1 MASVAVGTTA
11 DTPAATSAVTASPP
25 PVPLPRNLSAQNS
38 ETAQSS
44 DTAQS
49 STSSSAMASVQTSAA
64 ALSSPPGPPQ
74 PPPVSCPPPPPPSSS
89 PPPPPPPPVD
99 LGSVASPPP
108 PDLPPPPDFYS
119 LSSSP
124 PPPPPPPSYLF
135 PELSS
140 EDLPPP
146 PPAHLMM
153 DLPPPPPPM
162 YICSYDPPS
171 PEVKSEYDPQL
182 PPQFA
187 SAAKQQQFPQASPP
201 VPPPPPRTGPPP
213 RPSPPP
219 PPTPPV
225 RQASKENLAAI
236 THTDTPAAEALAV
249 TSEIATS
256 AGSPESS
263 CEASGEESKTRGET
277 STAYPD
283 KNVTE
288 DSANGRPA
296 SSLVSSST
304 LTATMLL
311 TPESGLSPLPPHAL
325 RVSPVPTSS
334 SLEFTDDFT
343 MTPPSSDVTFASN
356 FYDNSKDSTIDM
368 ETPEVTPQLS
378 ETVGSVSSTPVDLT
392 LSLVPDSMD
401 TSTQMSETS
410 QDVLSATVTSDDALS
425 PLPKSTSE
433 DISQGNEDDDSL
445 SARNDVITERSDL
458 DTLVFPST
466 ANTSTTE
473 MAQMSSPFSTEP
485 PSLFSLPTDS
495 DTISAEFDSLAADT
509 LSPTG
514 DFDSLALE
522 ADTCSVTT
530 FTTAVTTDAYMLS
543 SSSPGVSDT
552 AYATADSTM
561 ASATASPAFTESCT
575 ITPVPNDY
583 LTPLSTNPTTTPIP
597 SPIPTEAFTSR
608 PSSLSPFL
616 DSKSSTP
623 YLSESSLVTS
633 EGTASSGSQH
643 LVCPSFSPSP
653 HSSTF
658 AVSSAR
664 TMASSQHRPDHKV
677 TNTERL
683 VASQSSESHMKST
696 STQGS
701 SVMSQVSENEKGGE
715 NKDSQPNDLMGQG
728 ESTAGSGEKACKA
741 GRGQGEEKQDCPDV
755 KNSESDGASETKECK
770 TQEQNTEEESNVHKE
785 NESRTEEEINKN
797 GQEKSE
803 CEEKEVNKCIQSK
816 DTPTNSDTSAQSD
829 SSSKEDEVKPDHEDV
844 DEKKKEVSN
853 ELKGQPNTELDNNT
867 LKENFE
873 KSESEETQKTKGMED
888 DDNIQNPDD
897 KENIE
902 VRSDELA
909 DLNDSK
915 GNEEQTMKNEE
926 KADQESTASGPNM
939 TDKEKLGEEKEISQ
953 QLVKGSSENKTEAE
967 EDNTKPDCEVASTT
981 VAENSGKQLTSNND
995 QTDKINSERGANSS
1009 KDTTQTCLVIPTI
1022 IGSVSDVFQGSEGA
1036 PTGTPP
1042 KSPNSRRRRQPLTS
1056 FPHSRSPTPSHGVQL
1071 EVSPLSVQS
1080 KISPTSP
1087 HSETNTG
1094 GTVAPG
1100 RTPSPVSARSSQE
1113 DSSRKSPSPKILSG
1127 KSDNALQ
1134 LLNATVGNLQTLCA
1148 DLPASTGIQQ
1158 DTHQISEKLSL
1169 SPSNE
1174 SDKTLEEAGALN
1186 AKETINEEKKK
1197 LTENG
1202 KPQEKDSEPTLQKQN
1217 GRKDSDSSHTADV
1230 LNNNKNED
1238 VKTQLDVKPVQEKQ
1252 VENGGPQVSE
1262 QPHITN
1268 GVKIPESSFAE
1279 PLPQSESTQPSAHV
1293 ESVSQS
1299 STLPSPIG
1307 SVKSDDCQTN
1317 DVTQNVCSVQN
1328 AAPAL
1333 ITLPESSIQ
1342 HTTGTGLKTSTI
1354 ADQGESKIHVFDID
1368 ERKDN
1373 NGENLEPECNLADS
1387 IPIVSSD
1394 KQVFPES
1401 SHENKLEGQVSVLG
1415 SSSVSA
1421 SHTPTNGSHTLL
1433 SSSSPLHSILED
1445 VVEPPPVP
1453 HAKTPPPPPPRSCVN
1468 TPKPGMSAPLPPP
1481 RQYMLIP
1488 INPPQ
1493 TTLRRHSPPPAP
1505 PRSTSIR
1512 KSPPPPPPRSAIHTP
1527 ASKNEWIDFPPLPPP
1542 PISSLNTPS
1551 SPTPKLTPVPEE
1563 TSSPSTPQP
1572 SASSRNSETC
1582 SPVTSSATARATTPS
1597 LSEYEADS
1605 RISCKEEQTNA
1616 QAITIS
1622 STYSSSQLD
1631 VNTEDKPPALPP
1643 PPEEESEEEPPLPP
1657 PPPVDS
1663 QSKSEPPLPPPP
1675 PNESV
1680 SVPLI
1685 PPLLP
1690 PPPPPPPPRNLIT
1703 TPPLPPP
1710 PKIVSNGAYLTSH
1723 VDNDKKFSNQVSI
1736 FTSDSA
1742 ESSKEP
1748 PTMPPPPPAQPATE
1762 ALAVSSSSMLTSNV
1776 TPPVY
1781 SVPPVPPPAP
1791 SSTSS
1796 EDKSQY
1802 TPPPPPPN
1810 ICLTSPKPGLPNSCL
1825 FSISPYGK
1833 VVINR
1838 SDLPL
1843 PSPEE
1848 EIRKVFANVKDWGIL
1863 EEETET
1869 LSVYTQLR
1877 PNIQQGPQCGLVA
1890 LSMASQVFP
1899 ETVDVADLLK
1909 EARRRGFTKHGEMFS
1924 SEAMVSLAEGITGME
1939 ATIRRDVLCDPRT
1952 LLELLMKG
1960 DLILVPYDAERN
1972 HLPGFRGGH
1981 KAHWGII
1988 CGCLVQCPTLNIHM
2002 GGSSK
2007 LDSHV
2012 DHLWHFRP
2020 RLRKG
2025 APGMSRDGSV
2035 TPSGTPLIPG
2045 SPRLGYRPLRTPD
2058 ISNEFKYTESHERE
2072 GSCARSVDMEC
2083 WSVSSS
2089 RVTTPMLPEL
2099 PHEEFKLIPLWRQG
2113 KGRNLMAA
2121 PLEKLCESNDQL
2133 LSYPEGTTKAEM
2145 EYVIGSVQDGLA
2157 GQVVVLHKTKTAL
2170 SDLVGMLQEKK

>member
-1 MASVAVGTTA
+1 
-11 DTPAATSAVTASPP
+11 
-25 PVPLPRNLSAQNS
+25 
-38 ETAQSS
+38 
-44 DTAQS
+44 
-49 STSSSAMASVQTSAA
+49 
-64 ALSSPPGPPQ
+64 
-74 PPPVSCPPPPPPSSS
+74 
-89 PPPPPPPPVD
+89 
-99 LGSVASPPP
+99 
-108 PDLPPPPDFYS
+108 
-119 LSSSP
+119 
-124 PPPPPPPSYLF
+124 
-135 PELSS
+135 
-140 EDLPPP
+140 
-146 PPAHLMM
+146 
-153 DLPPPPPPM
+153 M

-182 PPQFA
+182 PPEFA
-187 SAAKQQQFPQASPP
+187 SVAKQQPFPQA
-201 VPPPPPRTGPPP
+201 PPPPPRTGPPP

-225 RQASKENLAAI
+225 RQASKENLAAT
-236 THTDTPAAEALAV
+236 THTDPPAADASGV
-249 TSEIATS
+249 TSEFATS
-256 AGSPESS
+256 GGSPESS
-263 CEASGEESKTRGET
+263 CDASAEESKTRGET
-277 STAYPD
+277 STAYPG

-288 DSANGRPA
+288 DSADGRPA

-311 TPESGLSPLPPHAL
+311 TPESGHSPLPPHAL

-368 ETPEVTPQLS
+368 ETPEATPQLS
-378 ETVGSVSSTPVDLT
+378 ETVGSVSSTPIDLT
-392 LSLVPDSMD
+392 LSLVPDTMD
-401 TSTQMSETS
+401 TSAHMSETS
-410 QDVLSATVTSDDALS
+410 QDVLSATATSDDLLS

-623 YLSESSLVTS
+623 HLSDSSLMTS
-633 EGTASSGSQH
+633 EGTVSSGSQYP
-643 LVCPSFSPSP
+643 VCPSSFSPSP

-664 TMASSQHRPDHKV
+664 AMASSQHRPDHKV

-683 VASQSSESHMKST
+683 VASQSSEPHMKST

-701 SVMSQVSENEKGGE
+701 SVMSQVSENEKGDE
-715 NKDSQPNDLMGQG
+715 NKDSQPTDLMGQG
-728 ESTAGSGEKACKA
+728 ESTAGSGEKSCKA
-741 GRGQGEEKQDCPDV
+741 GGQGDEKQDCSEV
-755 KNSESDGASETKECK
+755 KNSESDSASETKECN
-770 TQEQNTEEESNVHKE
+770 TQEQSTKEESNILKE
-785 NESRTEEEINKN
+785 TESGTEEEINRN
-797 GQEKSE
+797 EQEKSE
-803 CEEKEVNKCIQSK
+803 CEEKEGNNSIESK
-816 DTPTNSDTSAQSD
+816 DTPTNNDTSAQSD
-829 SSSKEDEVKPDHEDV
+829 SNTKEDGIKVDNEDV
-844 DEKKKEVSN
+844 NDEKEKEVSN
-853 ELKGQPNTELDNNT
+853 ELKEQPNTELEKNT
-867 LKENFE
+867 SKQNFE
-873 KSESEETQKTKGMED
+873 QSKSEEAQKTKNR
-888 DDNIQNPDD
+888 DNDNNQIPDN
-897 KENIE
+897 KENTE
-902 VRSDELA
+902 VKSDIHA
-909 DLNDSK
+909 DQNDAK
-915 GNEEQTMKNEE
+915 GNEEQIAKDEE
-926 KADQESTASGPNM
+926 KADQESTATGPNM
-939 TDKEKLGEEKEISQ
+939 KDKDKSEENEISQ
-953 QLVKGSSENKTEAE
+953 QLVKDTLEDKTDAE
-967 EDNTKPDCEVASTT
+967 EGNAKPDCEVATNVS
-981 VAENSGKQLTSNND
+981 ENSGKQTTSNND
-995 QTDKINSERGANSS
+995 QTDKNNSERGANSS
-1009 KDTTQTCLVIPTI
+1009 KDTLQTCLVIPTI

-1036 PTGTPP
+1036 PSGTPP
-1042 KSPNSRRRRQPLTS
+1042 KSPNSRRRRQPLSS
-1056 FPHSRSPTPSHGVQL
+1056 FPQSRSPTPSHGVQL
-1071 EVSPLSVQS
+1071 GVPPLSAQS
-1080 KISPTSP
+1080 KISPSSP
-1087 HSETNTG
+1087 HTEINTG
-1094 GTVAPG
+1094 GTVTPR
-1100 RTPSPVSARSSQE
+1100 RTPSPVNVKSCQE

-1134 LLNATVGNLQTLCA
+1134 LLNATVGNLETLCA
-1148 DLPASTGIQQ
+1148 DLPASTSIQQ
-1158 DTHQISEKLSL
+1158 DKNQTSEMLTL

-1174 SDKTLEEAGALN
+1174 SDKTLEDAGALN
-1186 AKETINEEKKK
+1186 AKETINEEKKNVI
-1197 LTENG
+1197 ENG
-1202 KPQEKDSEPTLQKQN
+1202 KPQEKDSELKQQEQN

-1230 LNNNKNED
+1230 LNNNTNKDE
-1238 VKTQLDVKPVQEKQ
+1238 KTQLDVKPLQEKQ
-1252 VENGGPQVSE
+1252 VEDGGPQVSE
-1262 QPHITN
+1262 QPFISSGIN
-1268 GVKIPESSFAE
+1268 IPESSYVE
-1279 PLPQSESTQPSAHV
+1279 PLPQNESTQPSAHV

-1299 STLPSPIG
+1299 STLPSPLG

-1317 DVTQNVCSVQN
+1317 DVTLNVCSVQN
-1328 AAPAL
+1328 ATPAS

-1342 HTTGTGLKTSTI
+1342 HTTGTGIKTTI
-1354 ADQGESKIHVFDID
+1354 ADQGESLAHDFAID
-1368 ERKDN
+1368 ERKGN
-1373 NGENLEPECNLADS
+1373 NGEEVEPVCNHNDS

-1394 KQVFPES
+1394 IKVLPES
-1401 SHENKLEGQVSVLG
+1401 SHDNKLEGQGSVLG

-1421 SHTPTNGSHTLL
+1421 SHSPTNGSHTLL

-1551 SPTPKLTPVPEE
+1551 SPTQKLTPVPEE

-1582 SPVTSSATARATTPS
+1582 SPVTSNTTARATTPS
-1597 LSEYEADS
+1597 ISECEADS
-1605 RISCKEEQTNA
+1605 RTSNKEEQTNA
-1616 QAITIS
+1616 QAITVS

-1631 VNTEDKPPALPP
+1631 VKTDDKPPALPP

-1663 QSKSEPPLPPPP
+1663 QNKSEPPLPPPP
-1675 PNESV
+1675 SNDSV

-1710 PKIVSNGAYLTSH
+1710 PKIVSNGEYLTSH

-1736 FTSDSA
+1736 FTSDSS

-1776 TPPVY
+1776 TSPVS

-1791 SSTSS
+1791 SSS
-1796 EDKSQY
+1796 DAKSQY

-1810 ICLTSPKPGLPNSCL
+1810 IRLTSPKPGLPNSSL

-1848 EIRKVFANVKDWGIL
+1848 EIRKVFANIKDWGIL

-1972 HLPGFRGGH
+1972 HLPGLRGGH

-1988 CGCLVQCPTLNIHM
+1988 CGCLVQCPTLNVHM

-2025 APGMSRDGSV
+2025 GPSMSRDGSV
-2035 TPSGTPLIPG
+2035 TPSGTPLIPS
-2045 SPRLGYRPLRTPD
+2045 SPRLGHRPLRTPD
-2058 ISNEFKYTESHERE
+2058 IPNEFKSTESHERE
-2072 GSCARSVDMEC
+2072 GSCARSVDMES

-2133 LSYPEGTTKAEM
+2133 LSYPDGTTEAEM

>member
-11 DTPAATSAVTASPP
+11 DTSAATSAVTAPNP
-25 PVPLPRNLSAQNS
+25 PVPLPRNLSAQ
-38 ETAQSS
+38 TPDTVQSS
-44 DTAQS
+44 DVVRS
-49 STSSSAMASVQTSAA
+49 STSSSSSAMTSVQA
-64 ALSSPPGPPQ
+64 SPATLPSPADPPQ
-74 PPPVSCPPPPPPSSS
+74 PPPASSPPPPPPSSS

-99 LGSVASPPP
+99 FCSVASPPP
-108 PDLPPPPDFYS
+108 PDLPPPPDFYT

-135 PELSS
+135 PELSP

-182 PPQFA
+182 PPEFA
-187 SAAKQQQFPQASPP
+187 SAAKQQSFRQAPPP
-201 VPPPPPRTGPPP
+201 VPPPPRSGPPP

-225 RQASKENLAAI
+225 RQASKENLAAT
-236 THTDTPAAEALAV
+236 THTDTPAVDATAA
-249 TSEIATS
+249 TSEITTS

-277 STAYPD
+277 STAYPG

-288 DSANGRPA
+288 DSVDGRPA

-334 SLEFTDDFT
+334 SLEFTDDIT

-356 FYDNSKDSTIDM
+356 FYDNSKDSTLDM
-368 ETPEVTPQLS
+368 ETPEATPQLS
-378 ETVGSVSSTPVDLT
+378 ETIGSMSSTPVDLT
-392 LSLVPDSMD
+392 LPLVPDGMD
-401 TSTQMSETS
+401 TSTHMSETS
-410 QDVLSATVTSDDALS
+410 QDVLSGTATSDDALS

-433 DISQGNEDDDSL
+433 EVSQGNEDDDSL

-466 ANTSTTE
+466 ANTTTTE

-495 DTISAEFDSLAADT
+495 DTISADFDSLAADT

-514 DFDSLALE
+514 EFDSLALD

-530 FTTAVTTDAYMLS
+530 FTTAITTDAYIL

-597 SPIPTEAFTSR
+597 SPIPTETLTSR

-623 YLSESSLVTS
+623 FLSESSLVSS
-633 EGTASSGSQH
+633 EGTLSSGSQYP
-643 LVCPSFSPSP
+643 VCPSSLYPSP
-653 HSSTF
+653 HSSNFT
-658 AVSSAR
+658 VPSAR
-664 TMASSQHRPDHKV
+664 TMTSSQHRPEHKV
-677 TNTERL
+677 TNTERRL
-683 VASQSSESHMKST
+683 VTSQSSEPHTNST

-701 SVMSQVSENEKGGE
+701 SVMSQVSENEKGDGD
-715 NKDSQPNDLMGQG
+715 KDSQPSIDLVEQG
-728 ESTAGSGEKACKA
+728 ETATGSGEQSCEAE
-741 GRGQGEEKQDCPDV
+741 GGQRLEKQDCPDE
-755 KNSESDGASETKECK
+755 KESENADGASDAKGCK
-770 TQEQNTEEESNVHKE
+770 TQEQSTKEELNEQAIRQE
-785 NESRTEEEINKN
+785 ETESRIEEEIKRG
-797 GQEKSE
+797 GQENSAT
-803 CEEKEVNKCIQSK
+803 EEKEGNNCKESL
-816 DTPTNSDTSAQSD
+816 DATSAGGGSVQADSDIKDSGTEVVSDLKLNHEDLGEKGNELNTLWKEQSND
-829 SSSKEDEVKPDHEDV
+829 KSEQDFENSKSEEAQGIETKDKEKDDDIQISNDKENIEVKSDENPDMTKDR
-844 DEKKKEVSN
+844 EK
-853 ELKGQPNTELDNNT
+853 
-867 LKENFE
+867 
-873 KSESEETQKTKGMED
+873 D
-888 DDNIQNPDD
+888 DDIQISDD

-902 VRSDELA
+902 VKSDENPDMSTL
-909 DLNDSK
+909 
-915 GNEEQTMKNEE
+915 EEKQTMKDDE
-926 KADQESTASGPNM
+926 KIDQERDVSEAM
-939 TDKEKLGEEKEISQ
+939 KEETEKSAEEKED
-953 QLVKGSSENKTEAE
+953 KAE
-967 EDNTKPDCEVASTT
+967 EISLKLREDSSGDMSDAKEDNARPDCEVKSTT
-981 VAENSGKQLTSNND
+981 VAQNSEKQTVSSND
-995 QTDKINSERGANSS
+995 LTDKGNSKRMANSS
-1009 KDTTQTCLVIPTI
+1009 KNGIQTSPVIPTI
-1022 IGSVSDVFQGSEGA
+1022 TGSVSEAFQGSERA
-1036 PTGTPP
+1036 PSGTPP
-1042 KSPNSRRRRQPLTS
+1042 KSPNSRRRRQPLPS
-1056 FPHSRSPTPSHGVQL
+1056 FPHSRSPTPSHGMQL
-1071 EVSPLSVQS
+1071 IVPPLSPQSKTAPVSP
-1080 KISPTSP
+1080 P
-1087 HSETNTG
+1087 HIETNSGSRVT
-1094 GTVAPG
+1094 PG
-1100 RTPSPVSARSSQE
+1100 RTPSPVSAKSCQD
-1113 DSSRKSPSPKILSG
+1113 DSSGKPPSPITLSG
-1127 KSDNALQ
+1127 KSEDALQ
-1134 LLNATVGNLQTLCA
+1134 LLNNTVGNLQNLCA
-1148 DLPASTGIQQ
+1148 DLPTPTSNQQ
-1158 DTHQISEKLSL
+1158 DTLQSSERISL
-1169 SPSNE
+1169 SSSNGSNKIVE
-1174 SDKTLEEAGALN
+1174 DSGDLN
-1186 AKETINEEKKK
+1186 AKENSNEKKK
-1197 LTENG
+1197 NLIENNQS
-1202 KPQEKDSEPTLQKQN
+1202 QENHSGTSQHIEQN
-1217 GRKDSDSSHTADV
+1217 GRKDADSSHTADV
-1230 LNNNKNED
+1230 LNNNTKED
-1238 VKTQLDVKPVQEKQ
+1238 VKTQTSVEPTDEKQ
-1252 VENGGPQVSE
+1252 VESTSPQVSE
-1262 QPHITN
+1262 QPVISS
-1268 GVKIPESSFAE
+1268 GDKSPESSFVD
-1279 PLPQSESTQPSAHV
+1279 PLPQSESAQPSAHV

-1299 STLPSPIG
+1299 STLPSPPC
-1307 SVKSDDCQTN
+1307 SVKSDSQTN
-1317 DVTQNVCSVQN
+1317 DVPVNVCNVQN
-1328 AAPAL
+1328 ATPASV
-1333 ITLPESSIQ
+1333 TLPESPTQHAAGTVIETSI
-1342 HTTGTGLKTSTI
+1342 T
-1354 ADQGESKIHVFDID
+1354 ADQGESLVHDFGID
-1368 ERKDN
+1368 ERKDE
-1373 NGENLEPECNLADS
+1373 NGERVEPECNHDNS
-1387 IPIVSSD
+1387 IPTVSSD
-1394 KQVFPES
+1394 KQVLPQS
-1401 SHENKLEGQVSVLG
+1401 SHENKLDGQG
-1415 SSSVSA
+1415 SLKESRSVSA
-1421 SHTPTNGSHTLL
+1421 SQTPTNGSHTLL

-1445 VVEPPPVP
+1445 VVEPSPVSY
-1453 HAKTPPPPPPRSCVN
+1453 AKTPPQPPPRSCVN

-1493 TTLRRHSPPPAP
+1493 TSLRRHSPPPAP

-1527 ASKNEWIDFPPLPPP
+1527 AAKSEWIDFPPLPPP

-1551 SPTPKLTPVPEE
+1551 SPTLKLTPVPEE

-1582 SPVTSSATARATTPS
+1582 SPVTSNNTKATTPS
-1597 LSEYEADS
+1597 LIECEADS
-1605 RISCKEEQTNA
+1605 RTSNRAEQTNT

-1622 STYSSSQLD
+1622 STCSSSQLD
-1631 VNTEDKPPALPP
+1631 VKTEVCSSEDKPPALPP
-1643 PPEEESEEEPPLPP
+1643 PPEEEAEEEPPLPP
-1657 PPPVDS
+1657 PPPVGS
-1663 QSKSEPPLPPPP
+1663 QYS
-1675 PNESV
+1675 
-1680 SVPLI
+1680 
-1685 PPLLP
+1685 
-1690 PPPPPPPPRNLIT
+1690 T
-1703 TPPLPPP
+1703 
-1710 PKIVSNGAYLTSH
+1710 
-1723 VDNDKKFSNQVSI
+1723 
-1736 FTSDSA
+1736 
-1742 ESSKEP
+1742 ESSKETP
-1748 PTMPPPPPAQPATE
+1748 SMPPPPPAQPATE

-1776 TPPVY
+1776 MSPAP
-1781 SVPPVPPPAP
+1781 SVPPVPPPVP

-1796 EDKSQY
+1796 DAKSQY
-1802 TPPPPPPN
+1802 TPPPPPPTFS
-1810 ICLTSPKPGLPNSCL
+1810 LPSPKTGFPKSSLM
-1825 FSISPYGK
+1825 SISPYGK

-1848 EIRKVFANVKDWGIL
+1848 EIRKVFVNVKDWGIL
-1863 EEETET
+1863 DEETET

-1877 PNIQQGPQCGLVA
+1877 PSIQQGPQCGLVA

-1899 ETVDVADLLK
+1899 ETVDVTDLLK

-1924 SEAMVSLAEGITGME
+1924 SEAMVRLAEGISGME

-1972 HLPGFRGGH
+1972 HMPGLRGGH

-1988 CGCLVQCPTLNIHM
+1988 CGCLVQCPTLNVHM

-2025 APGMSRDGSV
+2025 GPGMSRDGSV

-2045 SPRLGYRPLRTPD
+2045 SPRLGHRSLRTPD
-2058 ISNEFKYTESHERE
+2058 ICNEFKSMESHERE
-2072 GSCARSVDMEC
+2072 GSSARSVDMES
-2083 WSVSSS
+2083 WSICSS

-2113 KGRNLMAA
+2113 KGRSLMAA

-2133 LSYPEGTTKAEM
+2133 LSYPEGITEVEM

-2170 SDLVGMLQEKK
+2170 SDLVGILQEKK

>member
-25 PVPLPRNLSAQNS
+25 PVPLPRNLSAQNP
-38 ETAQSS
+38 ETAPSS

-49 STSSSAMASVQTSAA
+49 STSSSAMASVQTPAA

-74 PPPVSCPPPPPPSSS
+74 PPPVSSPPPPPASSS
-89 PPPPPPPPVD
+89 PPPPPPPPPVD

-187 SAAKQQQFPQASPP
+187 AAAKQQQFPQAPP
-201 VPPPPPRTGPPP
+201 PAPPPPPRTGPPP

-225 RQASKENLAAI
+225 RQASKENLAAT

-277 STAYPD
+277 STAYPG

-288 DSANGRPA
+288 DSADGRPA

-378 ETVGSVSSTPVDLT
+378 EIVGSVSSTPIDLT

-401 TSTQMSETS
+401 TSTHISETS
-410 QDVLSATVTSDDALS
+410 HDVLSATVTSDDALS

-623 YLSESSLVTS
+623 HLSESSLVIS
-633 EGTASSGSQH
+633 EGTASSGSQYP
-643 LVCPSFSPSP
+643 VCPSSFSPSP

-677 TNTERL
+677 TN
-683 VASQSSESHMKST
+683 AESILEDVVEPPPVPHAKTPPPPPPRSCVNTPKPGMSAPLPPPRQYMLIPINPPQTTLRRHSPPPAPPRST
-696 STQGS
+696 SIRKSPPPPPPRSAIHTPASKNEWIDFPPLPPPPIS
-701 SVMSQVSENEKGGE
+701 SLNTPSSPTPKLTPVPEETSSPSTPQPSASSRNSDTCSPVTSSATARATTPSLSECEADSRISNKEEQTNAQAITISSTYSSSQ
-715 NKDSQPNDLMGQG
+715 L
-728 ESTAGSGEKACKA
+728 
-741 GRGQGEEKQDCPDV
+741 DV
-755 KNSESDGASETKECK
+755 KTDDKPPALPPPP
-770 TQEQNTEEESNVHKE
+770 EEESEEEPPLPPPPPVDSQSKSE
-785 NESRTEEEINKN
+785 PPLPPPPPNES
-797 GQEKSE
+797 
-803 CEEKEVNKCIQSK
+803 
-816 DTPTNSDTSAQSD
+816 
-829 SSSKEDEVKPDHEDV
+829 
-844 DEKKKEVSN
+844 VSVP
-853 ELKGQPNTELDNNT
+853 LIPPLLQNT
-867 LKENFE
+867 
-873 KSESEETQKTKGMED
+873 
-888 DDNIQNPDD
+888 
-897 KENIE
+897 
-902 VRSDELA
+902 
-909 DLNDSK
+909 
-915 GNEEQTMKNEE
+915 
-926 KADQESTASGPNM
+926 
-939 TDKEKLGEEKEISQ
+939 
-953 QLVKGSSENKTEAE
+953 
-967 EDNTKPDCEVASTT
+967 
-981 VAENSGKQLTSNND
+981 
-995 QTDKINSERGANSS
+995 RGR
-1009 KDTTQTCLVIPTI
+1009 C
-1022 IGSVSDVFQGSEGA
+1022 
-1036 PTGTPP
+1036 
-1042 KSPNSRRRRQPLTS
+1042 
-1056 FPHSRSPTPSHGVQL
+1056 
-1071 EVSPLSVQS
+1071 
-1080 KISPTSP
+1080 
-1087 HSETNTG
+1087 
-1094 GTVAPG
+1094 
-1100 RTPSPVSARSSQE
+1100 
-1113 DSSRKSPSPKILSG
+1113 
-1127 KSDNALQ
+1127 
-1134 LLNATVGNLQTLCA
+1134 
-1148 DLPASTGIQQ
+1148 
-1158 DTHQISEKLSL
+1158 
-1169 SPSNE
+1169 
-1174 SDKTLEEAGALN
+1174 
-1186 AKETINEEKKK
+1186 
-1197 LTENG
+1197 
-1202 KPQEKDSEPTLQKQN
+1202 
-1217 GRKDSDSSHTADV
+1217 
-1230 LNNNKNED
+1230 
-1238 VKTQLDVKPVQEKQ
+1238 KTQLDGKPVQEKQ

-1262 QPHITN
+1262 QPLITN
-1268 GVKIPESSFAE
+1268 GVKIPESSFVE
-1279 PLPQSESTQPSAHV
+1279 PLPQSESTQPSALV

-1317 DVTQNVCSVQN
+1317 DVTLNVCSVQN
-1328 AAPAL
+1328 ATPAS

-1342 HTTGTGLKTSTI
+1342 HTTGTGLKTSII
-1354 ADQGESKIHVFDID
+1354 ADQGESKIHGFDID

-1373 NGENLEPECNLADS
+1373 NGENVEPECSHADS

-1572 SASSRNSETC
+1572 SASSRNSDTC

-1597 LSEYEADS
+1597 LSECEADS
-1605 RISCKEEQTNA
+1605 RISNKEEQTNA

-1631 VNTEDKPPALPP
+1631 VKTDDKPPALPP

-1663 QSKSEPPLPPPP
+1663 QSKSEPPLPPP
-1675 PNESV
+1675 
-1680 SVPLI
+1680 LH
-1685 PPLLP
+1685 
-1690 PPPPPPPPRNLIT
+1690 PPPPPPPPRNIIT

-1710 PKIVSNGAYLTSH
+1710 PKIVSNGEYLTSL

-1776 TPPVY
+1776 TPPVS

-1796 EDKSQY
+1796 DDKSQY

-1810 ICLTSPKPGLPNSCL
+1810 ICLTSPKPGLPNSSL

-1848 EIRKVFANVKDWGIL
+1848 EIRKVFVNVKDWGIL

-1972 HLPGFRGGH
+1972 HLPGLRGGH

-1988 CGCLVQCPTLNIHM
+1988 CGCLVQCPTLNVHM

-2045 SPRLGYRPLRTPD
+2045 SPRLGHRPLRTPD

-2072 GSCARSVDMEC
+2072 GSCARSVDMES

-2133 LSYPEGTTKAEM
+2133 LSYPEGTTEAEM